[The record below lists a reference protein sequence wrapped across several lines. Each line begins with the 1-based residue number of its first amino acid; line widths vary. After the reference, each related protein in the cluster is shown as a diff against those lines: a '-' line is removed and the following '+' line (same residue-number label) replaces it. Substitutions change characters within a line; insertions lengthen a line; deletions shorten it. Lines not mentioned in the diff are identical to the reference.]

1 MRPWTVALTGATGFI
16 GGAVLGQLAGCVTAG
31 GSPVRVRA
39 LVRRPDVVL
48 PGGEGAGRVRA
59 DLTDPSSLA
68 GVLEGVDAL
77 VHAVSYVGRDA
88 ERCEAVNLGGTTAV
102 LAAARAA
109 GVGRIVHLSTAA
121 VYGAGP
127 HRGIDVGAGAP
138 APVSAASRSRLAAER
153 PALEAGALVL
163 RPALVLGVGDRWAV
177 PAFAELAE
185 RVPPEWLGGTG
196 LQSVVD
202 VGDLA
207 RLAVAA
213 AVGPDVVRGV
223 HHAAHPVP
231 VTTGR
236 LRRALSGHGL
246 VAPARGSAGW
256 QQCRTLLARSRGR
269 YGERQL
275 ELFARDHFYLSE
287 RVWRL
292 LSQDPGPGPLAR
304 LEGAAGWYRGFM
316 AGLRACS
323 RRGPEALRCPAGR
336 CATAR

>member
-1 MRPWTVALTGATGFI
+1 GAGAGGR
-16 GGAVLGQLAGCVTAG
+16 GGA
-31 GSPVRVRA
+31 
-39 LVRRPDVVL
+39 
-48 PGGEGAGRVRA
+48 PGGG
-59 DLTDPSSLA
+59 
-68 GVLEGVDAL
+68 
-77 VHAVSYVGRDA
+77 
-88 ERCEAVNLGGTTAV
+88 
-102 LAAARAA
+102 AAR
-109 GVGRIVHLSTAA
+109 
-121 VYGAGP
+121 
-127 HRGIDVGAGAP
+127 GAGAP
-138 APVSAASRSRLAAER
+138 RAGRRRPR